1 MNELE
6 RYYINQPEETKA
18 KLISI
23 RNFILEMEPNAN
35 EVIRY
40 GIPTLKISNKN
51 LIHYA
56 GFKNHIGFYPGAEA
70 INVFKEHI
78 QNYKTSKGTI
88 QFPNENPIPFDLIKK
103 IIEFRSKQIELE

>member
-6 RYYINQPEETKA
+6 TYYSNQPKEIQV
-18 KLISI
+18 KLVSI
-23 RNFILEMEPNAN
+23 RDFILEKVPTAN

-40 GIPTLKISNKN
+40 GIPTLKVNNKN

-70 INVFKEHI
+70 IEVFKEQI

-88 QFPNENPIPFDLIKK
+88 QFSNALPIPFELVKK
-103 IIEFRSKQIELE
+103 IIEFRIKQMEL

>member
-1 MNELE
+1 MNELDS
-6 RYYINQPEETKA
+6 YYANQPEEIRI
-18 KLISI
+18 KLFSI
-23 RNFILEMEPNAN
+23 REFILEMVPKAN

-40 GIPTLKISNKN
+40 GIPTLKVNDKN

-70 INVFKEHI
+70 INVFKEDI

-88 QFPNENPIPFDLIKK
+88 QFPNQNPIPFDLIKK
-103 IIEFRSKQIELE
+103 IIEFRMK